1 MVNFCNSLLRC
12 RVKLN
17 CFFNFQI
24 EEIYRYRLGDVG
36 FPISQGSPYRIFL
49 DQAIKDIT
57 EDGQLERMQKIWTKP
72 KPDCSPILLEGKVLT
87 VEKLAGPFL
96 VFVLGLA
103 LTLFVAVAEMV
114 ISNVTQTKHRKR
126 SINTSSKSK
135 LVVVE

>member
-1 MVNFCNSLLRC
+1 MSGKVELFF
-12 RVKLN
+12 

-24 EEIYRYRLGDVG
+24 EEIYRYKLGDVG

-96 VFVLGLA
+96 VFIIGLA

-114 ISNVTQTKHRKR
+114 ISYVTQTKHRKR

-135 LVVVE
+135 LVQVE